1 MINIKRTIFILTIV
15 FVGVFA
21 VATIPFFVMASIA
34 KNHEIK
40 LAKELAV
47 IRLITHRDETAQAA
61 KIAADAVLL
70 VKSNIAKANAQIK
83 KSSAMINFAISNIQA
98 QTALS
103 AALVRLDAAKA
114 NSASASLL
122 MNNARK
128 AAEDALALQAANNNK
143 SAEVEQLAKA
153 LKSKKKVAQEVAKA
167 HWLVVDVNKKT
178 WSVQVVAA
186 RDRCTQWRKQ
196 NPPDYKYWFDQ
207 LKKVEANALAS
218 NKADRAKGDA
228 LEAEVKRVELAVV
241 AQVTDLK
248 KIAKESLLHKAAVKD
263 LNTKLQT
270 AELELVQTNQLLNDA
285 TKVADT
291 NRMDV
296 NERSLLTQAKVDLAS
311 AIQNEPQLQLASNQ
325 AIQLAAVADREA
337 ASISQEM
344 LLKAPSLILQ
354 AREIQKDWQA
364 GQLNVTS
371 KNMLASTSLKWGAV
385 GAVVATI
392 FAALRYRFQ

>member
-1 MINIKRTIFILTIV
+1 MIDTKRTIFVLTGV

-21 VATIPFFVMASIA
+21 AATIPFFVMASIA

-61 KIAADAVLL
+61 KIAADAVSL
-70 VKSNIAKANAQIK
+70 VKSNIAKADAQIK

-103 AALVRLDAAKA
+103 AALVRLDTAKA
-114 NSASASLL
+114 NSASASQLL
-122 MNNARK
+122 NDARK
-128 AAEDALALQAANNNK
+128 AAEDALALQAANNK

-153 LKSKKKVAQEVAKA
+153 LKSKKKVAQEAAKA
-167 HWLVVDVNKKT
+167 HWLVVDGNKKT
-178 WSVQVVAA
+178 SSAQVVAA
-186 RDRCTQWRKQ
+186 RDRCTHWGQQ
-196 NPPDYKYWFDQ
+196 NPANYKYWFDQ
-207 LKKVEANALAS
+207 LKQVEANALAS

-241 AQVTDLK
+241 AQEKDLK
-248 KIAKESLLHKAAVKD
+248 KIAKESLQNKAAVKE
-263 LNTKLQT
+263 LNTKLQA

-296 NERSLLTQAKVDLAS
+296 NERSLLAQAKVDLAS

-325 AIQLAAVADREA
+325 AIQLVAVAEREA

-344 LLKAPSLILQ
+344 LLKAPGLILQ
-354 AREIQKDWQA
+354 AREIQKDWEA
-364 GQLNVTS
+364 GQLNVAS

>member
-1 MINIKRTIFILTIV
+1 MINTKRTIFVLTVV

-21 VATIPFFVMASIA
+21 AATIPFFEMASIA

-47 IRLITHRDETAQAA
+47 IRLITQRDETAQAE

-70 VKSNIAKANAQIK
+70 VKSNIAKADAQIK

-114 NSASASLL
+114 NSASASQLL
-122 MNNARK
+122 NDARK
-128 AAEDALALQAANNNK
+128 AAEDALALQAANNK
-143 SAEVEQLAKA
+143 SAEVEQLVKA
-153 LKSKKKVAQEVAKA
+153 LKSKKKVAQEAAKA
-167 HWLVVDVNKKT
+167 HWLVVDGNKKT
-178 WSVQVVAA
+178 LSAQVVAA
-186 RDRCTQWRKQ
+186 RDRCTHWGQQ
-196 NPPDYKYWFDQ
+196 NPANYKYWFDQ
-207 LKKVEANALAS
+207 LKQVEANALAS

-241 AQVTDLK
+241 AQEKDLK
-248 KIAKESLLHKAAVKD
+248 KIAKESLQNKAAVKE

-296 NERSLLTQAKVDLAS
+296 NERSLLAQAKVDLAS

-325 AIQLAAVADREA
+325 ATQLAASAEREA

-354 AREIQKDWQA
+354 AREIQQNWEA
-364 GQLNVTS
+364 GQLNVAS
-371 KNMLASTSLKWGAV
+371 KNMLASTSLNWGAV

>member
-47 IRLITHRDETAQAA
+47 IRLITHRDETAQAV
-61 KIAADAVLL
+61 KIAEDAVLL

-128 AAEDALALQAANNNK
+128 AAEDALALQAANNK
-143 SAEVEQLAKA
+143 SAEVEQLAKT

-167 HWLVVDVNKKT
+167 HWLVVDGNKKT

-196 NPPDYKYWFDQ
+196 DPANYKYWFDK
-207 LKKVEANALAS
+207 LKQVEASALAS

-248 KIAKESLLHKAAVKD
+248 KIAKESLQHKAAVKD

-311 AIQNEPQLQLASNQ
+311 AMQNEPQLQLASNQ

-364 GQLNVTS
+364 GQLNVAS